1 MTLLTSNFD
10 LEFVLVIAMDIENQ
24 QNVHLSQPNKVVQRA
39 RLLNASPAIVVDRLK
54 ASHWRFEN
62 VVIPKIEQSFVG
74 LMKIFPDNPSLAV
87 LFKVFIKF
95 ELAMRFHISIEE
107 DIIFK
112 EYLSQNSKENVA
124 DSISHEDEEPFL
136 SEIIYLLK
144 KEKCSVNPFGRIL
157 IQQLE
162 KFELELE
169 EHAWI
174 EENII
179 YKKLRE
185 QRK

>member
-1 MTLLTSNFD
+1 
-10 LEFVLVIAMDIENQ
+10 MDIRKP
-24 QNVHLSQPNKVVQRA
+24 QNVHSNQPNKVVQRNK
-39 RLLNASPAIVVDRLK
+39 LLNANPAIVVDRLK

-62 VVIPKIEQSFVG
+62 VIIPKIEQSFVG
-74 LMKIFPDNPSLAV
+74 LMKIFPENPSLAV

-95 ELAMRFHISIEE
+95 ELAMKFHISIEE
-107 DIIFK
+107 DIIFT
-112 EYLSQNSKENVA
+112 EYLSQHSKHTA
-124 DSISHEDEEPFL
+124 TDAISHEDEEPFL
-136 SEIIYLLK
+136 GEIINLLR
-144 KEKCSVNPFGRIL
+144 KEKCSVNPFCRIL

-179 YKKLRE
+179 YKKIRE
-185 QRK
+185 QRQ

>member
-1 MTLLTSNFD
+1 
-10 LEFVLVIAMDIENQ
+10 MDIGKP
-24 QNVHLSQPNKVVQRA
+24 QNIHSNQPNKIVQRNK
-39 RLLNASPAIVVDRLK
+39 LLHANPAVVVDRLK
-54 ASHWRFEN
+54 ASHWRFQN
-62 VVIPKIEQSFVG
+62 VIIPKIEQSFLG
-74 LMKIFPDNPSLAV
+74 LIKIFPDNPSIAV

-95 ELAMRFHISIEE
+95 ELALKFHISIEE

-112 EYLSQNSKENVA
+112 EYLSQRSKETA
-124 DSISHEDEEPFL
+124 SDTISHEDEEPFL
-136 SEIIYLLK
+136 CEIIYLLK
-144 KEKCSVNPFGRIL
+144 KEQCAKNPFCRIL

-179 YKKLRE
+179 YKKIRE

>member
-1 MTLLTSNFD
+1 
-10 LEFVLVIAMDIENQ
+10 MDIRKP
-24 QNVHLSQPNKVVQRA
+24 QNVHSNQPNKVVQRNK
-39 RLLNASPAIVVDRLK
+39 LLNASPAIVVDRLK

-62 VVIPKIEQSFVG
+62 VIIPKIEQSFVG
-74 LMKIFPDNPSLAV
+74 LMKIFPENPSLAV

-95 ELAMRFHISIEE
+95 ELAMKFHISIEE
-107 DIIFK
+107 DIIFT
-112 EYLSQNSKENVA
+112 EYLSQHSKET
-124 DSISHEDEEPFL
+124 DSDAISHEDEEPFL
-136 SEIIYLLK
+136 GEIINLLK
-144 KEKCSVNPFGRIL
+144 KEKCSVNPFCRIL

-179 YKKLRE
+179 YKKIRE
-185 QRK
+185 QRQ

>member
-1 MTLLTSNFD
+1 
-10 LEFVLVIAMDIENQ
+10 MDIGKP
-24 QNVHLSQPNKVVQRA
+24 QNIHSNQPNKIVQRNK
-39 RLLNASPAIVVDRLK
+39 LLHANPAVVVDRLK
-54 ASHWRFEN
+54 ASHWRFQN
-62 VVIPKIEQSFVG
+62 VIIPKIEQSFLG
-74 LMKIFPDNPSLAV
+74 LIKIFPENPSLAV

-95 ELAMRFHISIEE
+95 ELAMKFHISIEE

-112 EYLSQNSKENVA
+112 EYLSQQSRANDS

-136 SEIIYLLK
+136 CEIIYLLK
-144 KEKCSVNPFGRIL
+144 KEQCATNPFCRIL

-179 YKKLRE
+179 YKKIRE

>member
-1 MTLLTSNFD
+1 
-10 LEFVLVIAMDIENQ
+10 MDVRKP
-24 QNVHLSQPNKVVQRA
+24 QNVHIKQPNKVVERNK
-39 RLLNASPAIVVDRLK
+39 LLHANPAIVVDRLK

-62 VVIPKIEQSFVG
+62 VIIPKIEQSFVG
-74 LMKIFPDNPSLAV
+74 LMKIFPENPSLAV

-95 ELAMRFHISIEE
+95 ELAMKFHISIAE

-112 EYLSQNSKENVA
+112 EYLSQQSRANDS
-124 DSISHEDEEPFL
+124 DSISHEDEEPFFC
-136 SEIIYLLK
+136 EIIYLLK
-144 KEKCSVNPFGRIL
+144 KEQCADNPFCRIL

-179 YKKLRE
+179 YKKIRE

>member
-1 MTLLTSNFD
+1 MDIRKPQS
-10 LEFVLVIAMDIENQ
+10 VLVKP
-24 QNVHLSQPNKVVQRA
+24 LNKVVERNK
-39 RLLNASPAIVVDRLK
+39 LLHASPAIVVDRLK

-62 VVIPKIEQSFVG
+62 VIIPKIEQSFLG
-74 LMKIFPDNPSLAV
+74 LIKIFPDNPSIAV

-95 ELAMRFHISIEE
+95 ELAMKFHISIEE

-112 EYLSQNSKENVA
+112 EYLSQRSKEN
-124 DSISHEDEEPFL
+124 DSDTISHEDEEPFL
-136 SEIIYLLK
+136 CEIIYLLK
-144 KEKCSVNPFGRIL
+144 KEQCAKNPFCRIL

-179 YKKLRE
+179 YKKIRE

>member
-1 MTLLTSNFD
+1 
-10 LEFVLVIAMDIENQ
+10 MDTEKLR
-24 QNVHLSQPNKVVQRA
+24 NVHSNQPNKVIQRNK
-39 RLLNASPAIVVDRLK
+39 LVNTSPAIVVDRLK

-62 VVIPKIEQSFVG
+62 VVIPKIEQSFLG
-74 LMKIFPDNPSLAV
+74 LMKIFPENPSLAV

-95 ELAMRFHISIEE
+95 ELAMKFHISIEE

-112 EYLSQNSKENVA
+112 EYLSQHSKDNA
-124 DSISHEDEEPFL
+124 SNSISHEDEEPFL
-136 SEIIYLLK
+136 CEIIYLLK
-144 KEKCSVNPFGRIL
+144 KEQCAKNPFCRIL

-174 EENII
+174 EENIV
-179 YKKLRE
+179 YKKIRE

>member
-1 MTLLTSNFD
+1 LGYFKS
-10 LEFVLVIAMDIENQ
+10 MDVGKSR
-24 QNVHLSQPNKVVQRA
+24 NVQSIQPNKVAQRN

-54 ASHWRFEN
+54 ASHRKFED
-62 VVIPKIEQSFVG
+62 VVIPKIEQSFLG
-74 LMKIFPDNPSLAV
+74 LMKIFPENPSIAV

-95 ELAMRFHISIEE
+95 ELAMKFHISIEE

-112 EYLSQNSKENVA
+112 EYLSQRPKNASS
-124 DSISHEDEEPFL
+124 DTISHEDEEPFL

-144 KEKCSVNPFGRIL
+144 KEPCAKNPFCRIL

-162 KFELELE
+162 KFERELE

-179 YKKLRE
+179 YKKIRE

>member
-1 MTLLTSNFD
+1 MDIRKPQS
-10 LEFVLVIAMDIENQ
+10 VLVKP
-24 QNVHLSQPNKVVQRA
+24 LNKVVERNK
-39 RLLNASPAIVVDRLK
+39 LLHANPAIVVDRLK

-62 VVIPKIEQSFVG
+62 VIIPKIEQSFLG
-74 LMKIFPDNPSLAV
+74 LIKIFPDNPSIAV

-95 ELAMRFHISIEE
+95 ELAMKFHISIEE

-112 EYLSQNSKENVA
+112 EYLSQRSKETA
-124 DSISHEDEEPFL
+124 SDTISHEDEEPFL
-136 SEIIYLLK
+136 CEIIYLLK
-144 KEKCSVNPFGRIL
+144 KEQCAKNPFCRIL

-174 EENII
+174 EENIV
-179 YKKLRE
+179 YKRIRE

>member
-1 MTLLTSNFD
+1 
-10 LEFVLVIAMDIENQ
+10 MDIGKS
-24 QNVHLSQPNKVVQRA
+24 QNDHSNLPNKIVQRNK
-39 RLLNASPAIVVDRLK
+39 LLNTSPAIVVDRLK

-74 LMKIFPDNPSLAV
+74 LMKIFPENPSLAV

-95 ELAMRFHISIEE
+95 ELAIKFHISIEE

-112 EYLSQNSKENVA
+112 EYLSQNSKDNIS
-124 DSISHEDEEPFL
+124 DPISHEDEEPFL
-136 SEIIYLLK
+136 CEIIYLLK
-144 KEKCSVNPFGRIL
+144 KEQCAKNPFCRIL

-174 EENII
+174 EENIV
-179 YKKLRE
+179 YKGI
-185 QRK
+185 RKRRK

>member
-1 MTLLTSNFD
+1 MDFIS
-10 LEFVLVIAMDIENQ
+10 EKIA
-24 QNVHLSQPNKVVQRA
+24 
-39 RLLNASPAIVVDRLK
+39 
-54 ASHWRFEN
+54 
-62 VVIPKIEQSFVG
+62 
-74 LMKIFPDNPSLAV
+74 
-87 LFKVFIKF
+87 
-95 ELAMRFHISIEE
+95 
-107 DIIFK
+107 

-179 YKKLRE
+179 YKKIRE

>member
-1 MTLLTSNFD
+1 
-10 LEFVLVIAMDIENQ
+10 MDIGKP
-24 QNVHLSQPNKVVQRA
+24 QNIHSNQPNKIVQRNK
-39 RLLNASPAIVVDRLK
+39 LLHANPAVVVDRLK
-54 ASHWRFEN
+54 ASHWRFQN
-62 VVIPKIEQSFVG
+62 VIIPKIEQSFLG
-74 LMKIFPDNPSLAV
+74 LIKIFPDNPSIAV

-95 ELAMRFHISIEE
+95 ELALKFHISIEE

-112 EYLSQNSKENVA
+112 EYLSQRSKETA
-124 DSISHEDEEPFL
+124 SDTISHEDEEPFL
-136 SEIIYLLK
+136 CEIIYLLK
-144 KEKCSVNPFGRIL
+144 KEQCAKNPFCRIL

-169 EHAWI
+169 DHAWI

-179 YKKLRE
+179 YKKIRE